1 MFMRHIYNVTTKKEA
16 FMMTSVHD
24 TSGFSAQ
31 RGKRLF
37 PDSSMVHVGSFALM
51 YITGLFLIWGRK
63 IQSKFHIHINQ
74 T

>member
-1 MFMRHIYNVTTKKEA
+1 
-16 FMMTSVHD
+16 MTPDHD
-24 TSGFSAQ
+24 MSGFAAP

-51 YITGLFLIWGRK
+51 YIAGLFLIWGRK
-63 IQSKFHIHINQ
+63 IQSKFHIHASQ